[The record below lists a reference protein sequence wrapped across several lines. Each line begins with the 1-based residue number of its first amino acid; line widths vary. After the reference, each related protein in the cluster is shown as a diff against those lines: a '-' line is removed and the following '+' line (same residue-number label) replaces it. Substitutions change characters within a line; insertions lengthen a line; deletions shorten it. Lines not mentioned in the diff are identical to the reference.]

1 MEKRPKPYT
10 SRPSSSPRGSQPER
24 QAKRR
29 RQGDHEDQARENSE
43 EGIAPRSQD
52 AETRTRQ
59 NPITTIDWRAQLCRF
74 LGTENSITDD
84 ELLEEL
90 ETAFID
96 LKKARLPGTDPHDP
110 YIGSR
115 HQIIYRLR
123 CLKSGGRTRL
133 YEELCSSDETVQQ
146 GTHLFGRATIK
157 NLELYLERNKDIAMI
172 VYKDFECC
180 GHVNSSFQHDYDQGQ
195 LPTSDASP
203 LLKGESIKLVSEEMK
218 RALSDMLAL
227 VSTDAPL
234 PKSQDPQVTEM
245 GEDISSPDSSD
256 VDEAVIES
264 EHELEDAVYPYL
276 WWFHHRL
283 EISDIIDMTN
293 EDPVSPILILRDYII
308 SRMSNEWVSVDYM
321 MSQNQITARY
331 LPYLYVPGQ
340 IIISKQNGKD
350 ISKFRGL
357 QVLETKLNSGKARP
371 RIRVSSWSFDGK
383 FHRVESYFPFPVLHS
398 TTQKIG
404 IRELELYPLR
414 FALEEVVE
422 AIRKRG
428 EMIWKCRHRHY
439 VSSRVTR
446 IEGTQTPEESR
457 FMVDMETYKRMY
469 PEANKPSG
477 ASGQDVLDDLVME
490 QDCPDLG
497 DSFYMCLPANIV
509 VTLEVHHLTDVR
521 WNTKAFD
528 YLVINQETK
537 ELIKAVVT
545 NQLGIQSKSD
555 LIQGKGNGLFILLHG
570 GPGTGK
576 TLTAE
581 SVAEIAK
588 RPLYRVTCGDIGTK
602 AEDVEQYLDSVLLLG
617 ATWGCVVL
625 LDEADVFLEQRSILN
640 LERNALVSVFLR
652 VLEYYDGIL
661 ILTSNRVG
669 IFDEAFKSRI
679 QLSLH
684 YSNLDKNQRYQIWN
698 NFIHHQ
704 HESQDALEVISASSK
719 KPRSSGYGIN
729 LQDLTS
735 HLDTLASA
743 NLNGREIRNALS
755 TARQLATYRE
765 QCLDYSHLE
774 IVMKEAQKFDKYLKE
789 VHHDISED
797 DIKRGRKER

>member
-1 MEKRPKPYT
+1 MEKRSRLHT
-10 SRPSSSPRGSQPER
+10 GRPSSSPQGSQPER

-29 RQGDHEDQARENSE
+29 RHSDHEDHARENSE
-43 EGIAPRSQD
+43 DAFAPHSQY

-90 ETAFID
+90 ETAF
-96 LKKARLPGTDPHDP
+96 
-110 YIGSR
+110 
-115 HQIIYRLR
+115 
-123 CLKSGGRTRL
+123 SGGKTRL
-133 YEELCSSDETVQQ
+133 YEELCSGDETVQQ

-195 LPTSDASP
+195 RPTSDASP

-218 RALSDMLAL
+218 RAFSDVLTL
-227 VSTDAPL
+227 VSTNIPL
-234 PKSQDPQVTEM
+234 PKSQDLQMT
-245 GEDISSPDSSD
+245 D
-256 VDEAVIES
+256 VDEAIPSSNSSSADESAIES
-264 EHELEDAVYPYL
+264 EHELEDAAYPYL
-276 WWFHHRL
+276 WWFHHRQ
-283 EISDIIDMTN
+283 EISDIIDMTS
-293 EDPVSPILILRDYII
+293 EGPVSPVLILRDYII
-308 SRMSNEWVSVDYM
+308 SRMLDEWNLVDDM

-331 LPYLYVPGQ
+331 LPYLYMFQ
-340 IIISKQNGKD
+340 NFEASKSSRQNRTMAKRA
-350 ISKFRGL
+350 RG
-357 QVLETKLNSGKARP
+357 SGSAHGLLMGILP
-371 RIRVSSWSFDGK
+371 
-383 FHRVESYFPFPVLHS
+383 S

-404 IRELELYPLR
+404 IRELEFYPLR

-428 EMIWKCRHRHY
+428 EMVWKCRHRHY
-439 VSSRVTR
+439 VSSQVTS

-469 PEANKPSG
+469 PEANKPSE
-477 ASGQDVLDDLVME
+477 ASDQDVLDDLDME
-490 QDCPDLG
+490 HDCPDLG
-497 DSFYMCLPANIV
+497 DSFYMCLPATI
-509 VTLEVHHLTDVR
+509 VHHLTDVR

-545 NQLGIQSKSD
+545 NQLGIQSKAD

-570 GPGTGK
+570 
-576 TLTAE
+576 
-581 SVAEIAK
+581 
-588 RPLYRVTCGDIGTK
+588 VTCGDIGTK

-640 LERNALVSVFLR
+640 LERNSLVSVFLR

-684 YSNLDKNQRYQIWN
+684 YSNLDQNQRYQIWK
-698 NFIHHQ
+698 NFIHHL
-704 HESQDALEVISASSK
+704 HESQDALEIESASSK
-719 KPRSSGYGIN
+719 KPGRGGYGIN

-735 HLDTLASA
+735 HLDTLACA

-765 QCLDYSHLE
+765 QRLDYSHLE
-774 IVMKEAQKFDKYLKE
+774 IVMKEAEKFDEYLKE
-789 VHHDISED
+789 VHHGFSED
-797 DIKRGRKER
+797 DIQRGKRER